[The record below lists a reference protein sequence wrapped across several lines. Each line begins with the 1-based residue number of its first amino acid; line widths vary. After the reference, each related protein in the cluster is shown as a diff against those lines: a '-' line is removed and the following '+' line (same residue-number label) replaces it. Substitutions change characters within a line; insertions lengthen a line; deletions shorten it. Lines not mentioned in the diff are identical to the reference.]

1 MSDKNYINNVEF
13 ENIIKKYKKN
23 PKEYESELMLM
34 FDILIDNIIESFRFK
49 LDKDDAKQ
57 DCFVLILKTLPNF
70 NTDKGTAFNYFTTI
84 IVHNLKLLYTKNKRY
99 DTKKKNYLESK
110 SEGITPDGSN
120 HKS

>member
-23 PKEYESELMLM
+23 PKEYEAELMAL

-99 DTKKKNYLESK
+99 DTKIKNYLESK

>member
-23 PKEYESELMLM
+23 PKENESELMLM

-49 LDKDDAKQ
+49 LDKEDAKQ

-99 DTKKKNYLESK
+99 DTKIRNYLESK